1 LHFIVAKD
9 NKNYNNKNTKAITN
23 VSLLEIIL
31 VQMKHQKNSF
41 ITFTQKI
48 KSVRFNILQNALT

>member
-1 LHFIVAKD
+1 LIYFDKKSDYA
-9 NKNYNNKNTKAITN
+9 NE
-23 VSLLEIIL
+23 VS
-31 VQMKHQKNSF
+31 KNSF

>member
-31 VQMKHQKNSF
+31 VQMKHRKNEW
-41 ITFTQKI
+41 
-48 KSVRFNILQNALT
+48 N